1 MSNLTVGT
9 LDNGAVVVNV
19 STDSASKTI
28 GGASTPDGGYVMVEY
43 VKAGWI
49 QITVFNDEGDVL
61 LEREYDTVA
70 HPEVKLREV

>member
-1 MSNLTVGT
+1 
-9 LDNGAVVVNV
+9 
-19 STDSASKTI
+19 
-28 GGASTPDGGYVMVEY
+28 MVEY

-61 LEREYDTVA
+61 LEREFDTIA